1 MFGLFEAKPDPKIDK
16 VVIEVGT
23 ALHKQVK
30 TASVEAT
37 SEERD
42 VVYRR
47 MDEAFT
53 AGYMFGYVQ
62 SAFENFS
69 LNEREMDDSKKK
81 VFDGI
86 FPGQGYDFVEKVI
99 YQMSNAEDMGLNIK
113 IEQLATDFGLGLEL
127 SERDVRVNSGG
138 MSVAN
143 GLFTYLSS
151 GKIRNV
157 EQRSA
162 E

>member
-1 MFGLFEAKPDPKIDK
+1 MFGLFEAKPDPKLNK
-16 VVIEVGT
+16 VVVEVGT

-30 TASVEAT
+30 TASVEAEP
-37 SEERD
+37 EERD

-69 LNEREMDDSKKK
+69 LNEREMEDCKKK
-81 VFDGI
+81 IFDGV

-99 YQMSNAEDMGLNIK
+99 SQMNNAEDMGINIK

-127 SERDVRVNSGG
+127 SERDVRVNNGG

-143 GLFTYLSS
+143 GLFTYLTS
-151 GKIRNV
+151 GKIRKI
-157 EQRSA
+157 EQRST